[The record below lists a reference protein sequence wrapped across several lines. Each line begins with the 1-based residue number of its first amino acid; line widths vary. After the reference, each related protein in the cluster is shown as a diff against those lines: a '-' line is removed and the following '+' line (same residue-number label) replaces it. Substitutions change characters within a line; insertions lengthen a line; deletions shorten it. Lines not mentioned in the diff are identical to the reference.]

1 MQKKEYK
8 QPEIIIVSISSI
20 CMLTVSG
27 GGGDGDGDGKVTIP
41 KGELGDGN
49 EPKPDENGWIWAD

>member
-8 QPEIIIVSISSI
+8 QPQIIIVSISSI

-27 GGGDGDGDGKVTIP
+27 GGGDGDGEVTIP
-41 KGELGDGN
+41 IVKPGDGN
-49 EPKPDENGWIWAD
+49 EQLKPDENGWIWGD

>member
-8 QPEIIIVSISSI
+8 QPQIITVSISSI

-27 GGGDGDGDGKVTIP
+27 GGGDGDGTVSIPQGKP
-41 KGELGDGN
+41 GDGN

>member
-8 QPEIIIVSISSI
+8 QPQIIIVSISSI

-27 GGGDGDGDGKVTIP
+27 GGDDGDEKVTIP
-41 KGELGDGN
+41 IGKPGDGN
-49 EPKPDENGWIWAD
+49 EPKPDGDGWIWAD

>member
-8 QPEIIIVSISSI
+8 QPQILIVSISSI

-27 GGGDGDGDGKVTIP
+27 GDGDGTVTIP
-41 KGELGDGN
+41 KGKPGDGN
-49 EPKPDENGWIWAD
+49 EPPPDENGWIWAD

>member
-8 QPEIIIVSISSI
+8 QPQIIIVSISSI

-27 GGGDGDGDGKVTIP
+27 GGDDGDGKVTIP
-41 KGELGDGN
+41 KGELGD
-49 EPKPDENGWIWAD
+49 W

>member
-8 QPEIIIVSISSI
+8 QPQIITVSISSI

-27 GGGDGDGDGKVTIP
+27 GGDDGDGKVTIP
-41 KGELGDGN
+41 KGEPGDGN

>member
-8 QPEIIIVSISSI
+8 QPQILIVSISSI

-27 GGGDGDGDGKVTIP
+27 GGGDGKVTIP
-41 KGELGDGN
+41 KGEPGDGN

>member
-8 QPEIIIVSISSI
+8 QPQIITVSISSI

-27 GGGDGDGDGKVTIP
+27 GGGDGDGKVTIP

>member
-1 MQKKEYK
+1 MQKKQYK
-8 QPEIIIVSISSI
+8 QPEILIVSISSI

-27 GGGDGDGDGKVTIP
+27 GGDDGDVTIP
-41 KGELGDGN
+41 IGKPGDGN

>member
-8 QPEIIIVSISSI
+8 QPEILIVSISSI

-27 GGGDGDGDGKVTIP
+27 GGGDGDGKVTIP

>member
-8 QPEIIIVSISSI
+8 QPQIIIVSISSI

-27 GGGDGDGDGKVTIP
+27 GGGDGDGTESIP
-41 KGELGDGN
+41 IVKPGDGN
-49 EPKPDENGWIWAD
+49 EQPKPDENGWIWAD

>member
-8 QPEIIIVSISSI
+8 QPQIIIVSISSI

-27 GGGDGDGDGKVTIP
+27 GGGDGDGTERIPMGKP
-41 KGELGDGN
+41 GDGN
-49 EPKPDENGWIWAD
+49 QPTPDENGWIWAD

>member
-8 QPEIIIVSISSI
+8 QPQIIIVSISSI

-27 GGGDGDGDGKVTIP
+27 GGGDGDGKVTIP
-41 KGELGDGN
+41 KGEPGDGN
-49 EPKPDENGWIWAD
+49 EQPKPDENGWIWAD

>member
-8 QPEIIIVSISSI
+8 QPEILIVSISSI

-27 GGGDGDGDGKVTIP
+27 GGGDGTVTIP
-41 KGELGDGN
+41 KGEPGDGN

>member
-8 QPEIIIVSISSI
+8 QPQIIIVSISSI

-27 GGGDGDGDGKVTIP
+27 GGGDGDGTVTIP
-41 KGELGDGN
+41 KGKPGDGN
-49 EPKPDENGWIWAD
+49 EPPTDENGWIWAD

>member
-8 QPEIIIVSISSI
+8 QPEILIVSISSI

-27 GGGDGDGDGKVTIP
+27 GGGGGDGKVTIP

-49 EPKPDENGWIWAD
+49 EPKPDGNGWIWGE

>member
-8 QPEIIIVSISSI
+8 QPQIIIVSISSI

-27 GGGDGDGDGKVTIP
+27 GGGDGDGTVTIP

>member
-8 QPEIIIVSISSI
+8 QPEILIVSISSI

-27 GGGDGDGDGKVTIP
+27 GGDDGDGKEKIP
-41 KGELGDGN
+41 MGKPGDGN